1 MSTKRDILSVTSLA
15 PDETLKIVRRAK
27 LFKSEGSDASLSNKS
42 LANKSVA
49 LIFDKPSLRT
59 RTSFQVGIHRLGGFS
74 VYLGEDEVR
83 LGTREPVSDI
93 ARVLS
98 GYVDCIIARVSSH
111 QVLEELASYASVPVI
126 NALSDWEHPCQTMAD
141 LLTMEEHLGGIKNK
155 KMAFIGDGNNVARS
169 LCLALP
175 AMGGTFAI
183 AAPEGYNLDGDTVAL
198 ARRRADSGTG
208 NVLELTDPVEAVA
221 DADTV
226 YTDVWASMG
235 QEGEAAKRREAFKG
249 YQVDPALMSKAK
261 KSAIFMHD
269 MPAHY
274 GEEVPEGM
282 LEHPQSVAYD
292 QAHNRL
298 YAQMALLEFIF
309 SSDRGSTPT
318 HRGA

>member
-1 MSTKRDILSVTSLA
+1 MIYPATSKDCQEATDMSTKRDILSITSLT
-15 PDETLKIVRRAK
+15 PDETMKIVHRAK
-27 LFKSEGSDASLSNKS
+27 LIKSEEPSTP
-42 LANKSVA
+42 LANKNVA

-59 RTSFQVGIHRLGGFS
+59 RTSFQVGISRLGGYS

-111 QVLEELASYASVPVI
+111 NVMEELASYASVPVV
-126 NALSDWEHPCQTMAD
+126 NALSDWEHPCQTLAD
-141 LLTMEEHLGGIKNK
+141 LLTMEEHLGGIKGK
-155 KMAFIGDGNNVARS
+155 KLAFIGDGNNVSRS

-175 AMGGTFAI
+175 ALGATFAI
-183 AAPEGYNLDGDTVAL
+183 ATPDGYNLDSESVAL
-198 ARRRADSGTG
+198 ARQRSRSGH
-208 NVLELTDPVEAVA
+208 VLEFTHPAEAVA

-235 QEGEAAKRREAFKG
+235 QEQEAAKRREAFKG
-249 YQVDPALMSKAK
+249 YMVDPELLSQAK
-261 KSAIFMHD
+261 KGAIFMHD

-282 LEHPQSVAYD
+282 LEHPQSVAYQ

-298 YAQMALLEFIF
+298 YAQMALLELILC
-309 SSDRGSTPT
+309 
-318 HRGA
+318 

>member
-1 MSTKRDILSVTSLA
+1 MIYPATSKDCQEATDMSTKRDILSITSLT
-15 PDETLKIVRRAK
+15 PDETMKIVHRAK
-27 LFKSEGSDASLSNKS
+27 LIKSEEPSTP
-42 LANKSVA
+42 LANKNVA

-59 RTSFQVGIHRLGGFS
+59 RTSFQVGISRLGGYS

-111 QVLEELASYASVPVI
+111 NVMEKLASYASVPVV
-126 NALSDWEHPCQTMAD
+126 NALSDWEHPCQTLAD
-141 LLTMEEHLGGIKNK
+141 LLTMEEHLGGIKGK
-155 KMAFIGDGNNVARS
+155 KLAFIGDGNNVSRS

-175 AMGGTFAI
+175 ALGATFAI
-183 AAPEGYNLDGDTVAL
+183 ATPDGYNLDSESVAL
-198 ARRRADSGTG
+198 ARQRSRSGH
-208 NVLELTDPVEAVA
+208 VLEFTHPAEAVA

-235 QEGEAAKRREAFKG
+235 QEGEANRRRLDFQG
-249 YQVDPALMSKAK
+249 YTVDAELLAKAK
-261 KSAIFMHD
+261 PSAKFMHD

-274 GEEVPEGM
+274 GEEVAPGM
-282 LEHPQSVAYD
+282 LEHPQSLAYQ

-298 YAQMALLEFIF
+298 HGQKAILELLL
-309 SSDRGSTPT
+309 G
-318 HRGA
+318 

>member
-1 MSTKRDILSVTSLA
+1 MPTKRDILSITSLA
-15 PDETLKIVRRAK
+15 PDETLEIIRRAK
-27 LFKSEGSDASLSNKS
+27 LIKSEGANPSLSG
-42 LANKSVA
+42 KSVA

-74 VYLGEDEVR
+74 VYLGEGEVR

-93 ARVLS
+93 AQVLS
-98 GYVDCIIARVSSH
+98 GYVDCVIARVSSQH
-111 QVLEELASYASVPVI
+111 VLEELASYSSVPVI

-141 LLTMEEHLGGIKNK
+141 LLTIDEHLGAINEK
-155 KMAFIGDGNNVARS
+155 KLAFIGDGNNVARS
-169 LCLALP
+169 LCLSLP
-175 AMGGTFAI
+175 ALGATFAI
-183 AAPEGYNLDGDTVAL
+183 AAPEGYNLDEDTVDL
-198 ARRRADSGTG
+198 ARSRASSGNG
-208 NVLELTDPVEAVA
+208 NVLELTDPVEAVS

-235 QEGEAAKRREAFKG
+235 QEEEAAKRREAFKG
-249 YQVDPALMSKAK
+249 YQVGPSLLSKAK

-282 LEHPQSVAYD
+282 LEHPQSVAYQ

-298 YAQMALLEFIF
+298 YAQMALLEFVL
-309 SSDRGSTPT
+309 SPDLGSTPT
-318 HRGA
+318 SRGT

>member
-1 MSTKRDILSVTSLA
+1 MPIKRDFLSITGLA
-15 PDETLKIVRRAK
+15 PDETLDILRRAK
-27 LFKSEGSDASLSNKS
+27 LLKSEGTTAS

-111 QVLEELASYASVPVI
+111 QMLEELAAYASIPVI
-126 NALSDWEHPCQTMAD
+126 NALSNWEHPCQTLAD
-141 LLTMEEHLGGIKNK
+141 LLTMEEHLGGINGK
-155 KMAFIGDGNNVARS
+155 KLAFIGDGNNVARS

-175 AMGGTFAI
+175 TLGATFAI
-183 AAPEGYNLDGDTVAL
+183 AAPQGYNLDVETVAL
-198 ARRRADSGTG
+198 ARRRAGSGPAQ
-208 NVLELTDPVEAVA
+208 VLELTDPVEAVA

-226 YTDVWASMG
+226 YTDVWAGMG
-235 QEGEAAKRREAFKG
+235 QEEEAAKRREAFKG
-249 YQVDPALMSKAK
+249 YQVGPSLMSHAK
-261 KSAIFMHD
+261 KGAIFMHD

-282 LEHPQSVAYD
+282 LEHPQSVAYQ

-298 YAQMALLEFIF
+298 YAQMALLEFVL
-309 SSDRGSTPT
+309 SSDPKSRVSTQSD
-318 HRGA
+318 

>member
-1 MSTKRDILSVTSLA
+1 MSKKKGLLSITDLS
-15 PDETLKIVRRAK
+15 PDETLDIVRRAK
-27 LFKSEGSDASLSNKS
+27 LIKSEGSSASLSNKN

-49 LIFDKPSLRT
+49 LLFDKPSLRT

-98 GYVDCIIARVSSH
+98 GYVECIVARVSSH
-111 QVLEELASYASVPVI
+111 QVMQDLAAYADVPVI
-126 NALSDWEHPCQTMAD
+126 NALSDWEHPCQILAD
-141 LLTMEEHLGGIKNK
+141 LLTMDEHLGGLNGK
-155 KMAFIGDGNNVARS
+155 KLAFIGDGNNVARS

-175 AMGGTFAI
+175 SVGATFAI
-183 AAPEGYNLDGDTVAL
+183 ASPEGYNLDGETVAL
-198 ARRRADSGTG
+198 ARLRAGSGPAQ
-208 NVLELTDPVEAVA
+208 VLEFTDPVEAVA

-235 QEGEAAKRREAFKG
+235 QEEEAAKRREAFKG
-249 YQVDPALMSKAK
+249 YMVDPSLISKAK

-282 LEHPQSVAYD
+282 LEHDQSVAYH

-298 YAQMALLEFIF
+298 YAQMALLEFIL
-309 SSDRGSTPT
+309 S
-318 HRGA
+318 

>member
-1 MSTKRDILSVTSLA
+1 MLIKRDLLSVTGLA
-15 PDETLKIVRRAK
+15 PDETLGIVRRAR
-27 LFKSEGSDASLSNKS
+27 LIKSEGATPC
-42 LANKSVA
+42 LANKSIA

-74 VYLGEDEVR
+74 VYLGEDEVM

-111 QVLEELASYASVPVI
+111 QVLEDLAAHASIPVI
-126 NALSDWEHPCQTMAD
+126 NALSNWEHPCQTLAD
-141 LLTMEEHLGGIKNK
+141 LLTMDEHLGGIKDK
-155 KMAFIGDGNNVARS
+155 KLAFIGDGNNVARS

-175 AMGGTFAI
+175 ALGATFAI
-183 AAPEGYNLDGDTVAL
+183 AAPQGYNLDGETVAL
-198 ARRRADSGTG
+198 ARRRAGSGPAE
-208 NVLELTDPVEAVA
+208 VLELTDPIEAVA

-226 YTDVWASMG
+226 YTDVWSSMG
-235 QEGEAAKRREAFKG
+235 QEVEAAKRREAFKG
-249 YQVDPALMSKAK
+249 YQVDPTLMSKAK

-274 GEEVPEGM
+274 GQEVAKGM
-282 LEHPQSVAYD
+282 LEHPQSVAYH

-298 YAQMALLEFIF
+298 YAQMALLEFVF
-309 SSDRGSTPT
+309 SSDHKSGVTDFVEDAR
-318 HRGA
+318 

>member
-1 MSTKRDILSVTSLA
+1 MSIKKDLLSITGLA
-15 PDETLKIVRRAK
+15 PDETLEIVRRAK
-27 LFKSEGSDASLSNKS
+27 LLKSETPAPS
-42 LANKSVA
+42 LANKSIA

-59 RTSFQVGIHRLGGFS
+59 RTSFQVGIYRLGGLS

-98 GYVDCIIARVSSH
+98 GFVDCIIARVSSH
-111 QVLEELASYASVPVI
+111 QVMEDLAKYASIPVI
-126 NALSDWEHPCQTMAD
+126 NALSDWEHPCQILAD
-141 LLTMEEHLGGIKNK
+141 LLTIDEHAGGLQGK
-155 KMAFIGDGNNVARS
+155 KLAFIGDGNNVARS

-175 AMGGTFAI
+175 AMGATFAI
-183 AAPEGYNLDGDTVAL
+183 AAPQGYTLDSETLAL
-198 ARRRADSGTG
+198 ARKRASSSSAQ
-208 NVLELTDPVEAVA
+208 VLELTDPVEAVA

-235 QEGEAAKRREAFKG
+235 QEEEAAKRREAFQG
-249 YQVDPALMSKAK
+249 YQVNPSLMSKANK
-261 KSAIFMHD
+261 NAIFMHD

-282 LEHPQSVAYD
+282 LEHPQSVAYQ

-298 YAQMALLEFIF
+298 YAQMALLEYIF
-309 SSDRGSTPT
+309 S
-318 HRGA
+318 